1 MSAASDELE
10 EYLKVPAMNGIQ
22 DPLAWWTMLGDSP
35 LARMGRD
42 FMSAPGKHHDI
53 CMSQDITNAIY
64 SISASS
70 CDVERAFSRGG
81 LTVTKLRHALSDE
94 STRSATV
101 LHSWHGFPE
110 LIPHAE
116 IIQMFKEKSGRHKK
130 ETSEG
135 NGMVDSS
142 HSDIEVI
149 S

>member
-1 MSAASDELE
+1 MI
-10 EYLKVPAMNGIQ
+10 YVY
-22 DPLAWWTMLGDSP
+22 
-35 LARMGRD
+35 
-42 FMSAPGKHHDI
+42 
-53 CMSQDITNAIY
+53 SQDITNAIY

-94 STRSATV
+94 STRAATV
-101 LHSWHGFPE
+101 LHSWHGIPE
-110 LIPHAE
+110 LIPDAE
-116 IIQMFKEKSGRHKK
+116 IIQMFKEKSRRHKK

-135 NGMVDSS
+135 NGMVDSMPVDSS